1 MSSTLRD
8 EPSVRRPEA
17 AHGSKAGS
25 DSNEIFAFTLSMI
38 AQLEGKIAGMRGNAV
53 ILMVG
58 GPASSAQGAASAGG
72 VGYLVFVSAYT
83 LGKVAGL
90 EQVLF
95 HIHTH
100 VREDQLALYG
110 FLNEEELIMFEL
122 LISISGIGPKV
133 ALSILSIADVNT
145 IKTAIVNKDPSILTR
160 VSGVGKKTAERVI
173 VELQNKVDTVGVE
186 DQASALR
193 GQDTIEAL
201 TSMGYSIT
209 EAREALK
216 LVPAEITDVSKR
228 IRQALK
234 NLGKK

>member
-1 MSSTLRD
+1 
-8 EPSVRRPEA
+8 
-17 AHGSKAGS
+17 
-25 DSNEIFAFTLSMI
+25 MI
-38 AQLEGKIAGMRGNAV
+38 AQLEGKIVGIKGNSV

-58 GPASSAQGAASAGG
+58 G
-72 VGYLVFVSAYT
+72 VGYKVSVSAYT
-83 LGKVAGL
+83 LGKVAGQ
-90 EQVLF
+90 EKTLF

-110 FLNEEELIMFEL
+110 FLNEEELTMFEL

-133 ALSILSIADVNT
+133 ALSILSIADVKT
-145 IKTAIVNKDPSILTR
+145 ICTAIVNKDASILTR

-173 VELQNKVDTVGVE
+173 VELQNKVDDVNIE
-186 DQASALR
+186 DQASALS

-201 TSMGYSIT
+201 TSLGYSVT

-216 LVPAEITDVSKR
+216 LVPADITDVGKR

-234 NLGKK
+234 NLGKKN

>member
-1 MSSTLRD
+1 LSSTLRD

-38 AQLEGKIAGMRGNAV
+38 AQLEGKIAGMRDAV

-83 LGKVAGL
+83 LGKVASL
-90 EQVLF
+90 ESVLF
-95 HIHTH
+95 HVHTH
-100 VREDQLALYG
+100 VREDQFSLYG
-110 FLNEEELIMFEL
+110 FLHEEELIMFEL

-173 VELQNKVDTVGVE
+173 IELQNKVDAVGVE